1 MRYLKTYKLFESEF
15 LNEGIFDLFRKKS
28 EDDKIAYI
36 FIQRLKKVRGISPY
50 DITYSEQ
57 IDQGEDYFYSYKIEF
72 EDVPIKISKHECDK
86 RYGRG
91 WNEESQ
97 QEMIKQGAI
106 KKDNHTFYGMWSYP
120 MGKRVRVLPSL
131 RKVEQLFNLTESVYK
146 SDKDAR
152 RIRDINDEINP
163 AADVL

>member
-28 EDDKIAYI
+28 EDDKIADI
-36 FIQRLKKVRGISPY
+36 FIQRLKKVRGISTY
-50 DITYSEQ
+50 DITYSEE
-57 IDQGEDYFYSYKIEF
+57 INQGEDYFYSYKIEF

-86 RYGRG
+86 RYRSG
-91 WNEESQ
+91 WGEETQ
-97 QEMIKQGAI
+97 QETIKYGGI

-120 MGKRVRVLPSL
+120 MGNKVRVLPSL

-146 SDKDAR
+146 SDIDAR
-152 RIRDINDEINP
+152 RIKNINDEINP